1 MANSKEKADFFKSN
15 GDGSVTITLSRP
27 IEIDGAS
34 VSALTMREPTVE
46 DHLVAEKTKGSD
58 LEREIALFGNL
69 CGITPADVRRLFH
82 RDYMRLTAAYTGNFF
97 D

>member
-15 GDGSVTITLSRP
+15 DDGSVTVTLSRP

-34 VSALTMREPTVE
+34 VPALTMREPTVE
-46 DHLVAEKTKGSD
+46 DHLVAEKVKGSD
-58 LEREIALFGNL
+58 LEREIAMFGNL
-69 CGITPADVRRLFH
+69 CGVTPASIRRLPH
-82 RDYMRLTAAYTGNFF
+82 RDYLRLAAAYTGNFF